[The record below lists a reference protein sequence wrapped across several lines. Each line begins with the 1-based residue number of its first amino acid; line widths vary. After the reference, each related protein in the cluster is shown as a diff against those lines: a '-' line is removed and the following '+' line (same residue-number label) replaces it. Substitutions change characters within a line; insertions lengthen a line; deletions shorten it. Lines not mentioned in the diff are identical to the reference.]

1 MKKTLITFAIFL
13 MGTGT
18 WAQSIKAEE
27 AAIKKVL
34 EKETEAVINRDYE
47 QWIECFANSP
57 DLAFGFSSILPTYMV
72 RNYDKLAKFG
82 KNFFKN
88 NPEPTQE
95 LFEFTDYQIRING
108 TSAFVTYLQTNTNQ
122 DGTKQRYHK
131 AEYLEKIEGEWKM
144 IGHIFG
150 QEPEPATS
158 EEK

>member
-1 MKKTLITFAIFL
+1 MKNAFIILFL
-13 MGTGT
+13 LLTGSEV
-18 WAQSIKAEE
+18 WAQSIKTEE

-47 QWIECFANSP
+47 QWIDCFANSP
-57 DLAFGFSSILPTYMV
+57 DVAFGFSSILPTYMV
-72 RNYDKLAKFG
+72 RNYDKLAEFG
-82 KNFFKN
+82 KNFFQN
-88 NPEPTQE
+88 NREPTQE

-108 TSAFVTYLQTNTNQ
+108 TSAFVIYLQTNTKQ

-150 QEPEPATS
+150 QELQFATD
-158 EEK
+158 EGK